1 MSGHDELGPDRAPI
15 MTSRLLVLGGGSDIA
30 AAFVRRI
37 ANDGLSQ
44 VVLAGRPGG
53 SNDEA
58 AASLRADLGEIDV
71 ETADFDGADSA
82 AHLAT
87 VRAID
92 EAHGPFDTV
101 LVAFGQLGDP
111 FTIDI
116 DPAEAAELA
125 NVNFGGA
132 VSSCL
137 AAVDILRGE
146 PDAQLIVFSSIAAV
160 RPRIGNIVYGSAK
173 SGLDAFARELAAPAK
188 KVGVRVTVVRP
199 GFVHSRMT
207 EGLEAAPFAATP
219 EEVANDMAAGLGKG
233 RPIIHAPS
241 ILGPVGL
248 VLKNLPAT
256 IWRQISKG

>member
-1 MSGHDELGPDRAPI
+1 
-15 MTSRLLVLGGGSDIA
+15 MTSRLLILGGGSDIA

-37 ANDGLSQ
+37 AGDGLAQ

-53 SNDEA
+53 SRDVA
-58 AASLRADLGEIDV
+58 AAALRQDLPAV
-71 ETADFDGADSA
+71 AFETADFDGAASA
-82 AHLAT
+82 HHLESL
-87 VRAID
+87 RALD
-92 EAHGPFDTV
+92 QTHGPFDTV
-101 LVAFGQLGDP
+101 LLAFGQLGEA

-116 DPAEAAELA
+116 DPAIAADLA

-146 PDAQLIVFSSIAAV
+146 PNAQLIVFSSIAAV
-160 RPRIGNIVYGSAK
+160 RPRIGNIIYGSAK

-188 KVGVRVTVVRP
+188 KVGVKVTVVRP

-207 EGLEAAPFAATP
+207 EGLEPAPFAATP
-219 EEVANDMAAGLGKG
+219 DEVAEAMATGLSKG
-233 RPIIHAPS
+233 RSIVHAPS